1 MNQTIER
8 TTLSNL
14 VSNEEYCRKVL
25 PFIKP
30 DYFDVKEE
38 RVVFEE
44 ITNFVDKY
52 KRIPT
57 KISLEI
63 EVESRKD
70 LTEDQRAAINSKKAT
85 YAKSLYANTDI
96 GENLNTFNWPYDYC
110 SLIEAVKINSKVGF
124 RPDLDKEYAEIEEN
138 YLPPEVKKLLMIR
151 RTKNNSVG
159 GYLEYGPFF

>member
-70 LTEDQRAAINSKKAT
+70 LTEDQHKKIVEIKSLKLNKLIDIRVNKKQVGSDRLANSIAAIDSKKNYIIIDFGTAT
-85 YAKSLYANTDI
+85 TFDVLLKKKYLGGIISPGINLS
-96 GENLNTFNWPYDYC
+96 LNTLTSRA
-110 SLIEAVKINSKVGF
+110 SLT
-124 RPDLDKEYAEIEEN
+124 R
-138 YLPPEVKKLLMIR
+138 
-151 RTKNNSVG
+151 
-159 GYLEYGPFF
+159 

>member
-1 MNQTIER
+1 MEHLNQTIER

-30 DYFDVKEE
+30 DYLDVKEE

-63 EVESRKD
+63 EVETRKD
-70 LTEDQRAAINSKKAT
+70 LTD
-85 YAKSLYANTDI
+85 
-96 GENLNTFNWPYDYC
+96 
-110 SLIEAVKINSKVGF
+110 V
-124 RPDLDKEYAEIEEN
+124 
-138 YLPPEVKKLLMIR
+138 
-151 RTKNNSVG
+151 
-159 GYLEYGPFF
+159 

>member
-1 MNQTIER
+1 MTTQTIER

-44 ITNFVDKY
+44 ITSFVEKY

-70 LTEDQRAAINSKKAT
+70 LTQDQHTKIVEIIQTLDAT
-85 YAKSLYANTDI
+85 DVDICLLYTSPSPRD
-96 GENLNTFNWPYDYC
+96 
-110 SLIEAVKINSKVGF
+110 
-124 RPDLDKEYAEIEEN
+124 
-138 YLPPEVKKLLMIR
+138 
-151 RTKNNSVG
+151 
-159 GYLEYGPFF
+159 

>member
-1 MNQTIER
+1 MTITQTIER

-25 PFIKP
+25 PFIKA

-70 LTEDQRAAINSKKAT
+70 LTEDQHKK
-85 YAKSLYANTDI
+85 I
-96 GENLNTFNWPYDYC
+96 GLVDFPKNC
-110 SLIEAVKINSKVGF
+110 SVERCWGG
-124 RPDLDKEYAEIEEN
+124 
-138 YLPPEVKKLLMIR
+138 LLLAQ
-151 RTKNNSVG
+151 V
-159 GYLEYGPFF
+159 

>member
-1 MNQTIER
+1 MNQSIER

-14 VSNEEYCRKVL
+14 VTNEEYCRKVL

-44 ITNFVDKY
+44 ITNFVEKY

-63 EVESRKD
+63 EVETRKD
-70 LTEDQRAAINSKKAT
+70 LTEDQHKKIVEIIQTLDATDVDMEWLVDTTEKFCKDKAIYNAIVDGISIIDGKDKKRSPDAIP
-85 YAKSLYANTDI
+85 SILTDA
-96 GENLNTFNWPYDYC
+96 L
-110 SLIEAVKINSKVGF
+110 AVGF
-124 RPDLDKEYAEIEEN
+124 DNAVGHDY
-138 YLPPEVKKLLMIR
+138 LMIVMR
-151 RTKNNSVG
+151 DLSFIIK
-159 GYLEYGPFF
+159 